1 MITETP
7 LVAVPCYIS
16 PELLAKIRAATDAIT
31 PGKRGKL
38 TLSLDDHGTV
48 SAGVGAKF
56 GSHVTLGAVVAR
68 DTASGLN
75 WGATATI
82 EWAP

>member
-1 MITETP
+1 MMSDA

-16 PELLAKIRAATDAIT
+16 PELLAKIRAATDAIS

-48 SAGVGAKF
+48 AAGLGAKL
-56 GSHVTLGAVVAR
+56 GSHVTIGAVVSR

-75 WGATATI
+75 WAATTSI
-82 EWAP
+82 EWEP

>member
-1 MITETP
+1 MATDN

-16 PELLAKIRAATDAIT
+16 PELLAKIRAATDAIGT
-31 PGKRGKL
+31 GKRGKL

-48 SAGVGAKF
+48 SAGLGAKL
-56 GSHVTLGAVVAR
+56 GSHVTIGAVGQR
-68 DTASGLN
+68 DTTGGIN
-75 WGATATI
+75 WGVTGTI